1 MAIAGDAVFK
11 HFVPELE
18 YAFGALLVITG
29 FFVVNIATLSNIKER
44 ESLRSRDYESLIND
58 PEENEAG
65 AVQALNDINTYR
77 KQGSSSGNNLYK

>member
-1 MAIAGDAVFK
+1 MFK

-29 FFVVNIATLSNIKER
+29 FFVVNIATLSNMKER
-44 ESLRSRDYESLIND
+44 ESLRSRDYEPLIND

-77 KQGSSSGNNLYK
+77 KQSSTENDLYK